1 MIRREKLSSSLL
13 RQIPVAASRLKR
25 LLVRMGP
32 LSKVHPDEL
41 LIVVSEE
48 AVVVSEEAVVVSEEA
63 VVASEET
70 AAAAALVVLEDLVMM
85 SLEILQNSGFG
96 SGSNEG
102 KALNCLF

>member
-1 MIRREKLSSSLL
+1 
-13 RQIPVAASRLKR
+13 
-25 LLVRMGP
+25 MGP

-41 LIVVSEE
+41 LI
-48 AVVVSEEAVVVSEEA
+48 VVSEEAVVVSEEA

>member
-1 MIRREKLSSSLL
+1 MIRREKLSSLLL

-41 LIVVSEE
+41 LI
-48 AVVVSEEAVVVSEEA
+48 VVSEEAVVVSEEA